1 MQWPAHFPPTDPVKK
16 FFIGVRW
23 LGPDLHFFRELR
35 DQQAQRTNV
44 LMVAWTTAAERE
56 LASLLGR
63 HFRDLIGWRSNIFL
77 PEDRFQVIAY
87 GPRFQSM
94 DNLLFEEALLG
105 IEKDM
110 GMKFEDAF
118 WQQTVDWTF
127 GQVVRAMLERQ
138 KEGAEPANA
147 ACRR

>member
-1 MQWPAHFPPTDPVKK
+1 
-16 FFIGVRW
+16 
-23 LGPDLHFFRELR
+23 
-35 DQQAQRTNV
+35 
-44 LMVAWTTAAERE
+44 
-56 LASLLGR
+56 
-63 HFRDLIGWRSNIFL
+63 
-77 PEDRFQVIAY
+77 
-87 GPRFQSM
+87 M